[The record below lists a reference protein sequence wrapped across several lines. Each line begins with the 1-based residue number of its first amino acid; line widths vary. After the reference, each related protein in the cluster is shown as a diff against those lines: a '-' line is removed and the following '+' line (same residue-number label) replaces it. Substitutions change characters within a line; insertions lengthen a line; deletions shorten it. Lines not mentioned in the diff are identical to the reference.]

1 MKRPMPNPAYKMADQ
16 AKAAKTY
23 ARAAANPRVKA
34 VVAARKVGSGLTTRR
49 AGKAPAQKV
58 K

>member
-34 VVAARKVGSGLTTRR
+34 AAAARKAGSALTTRKV
-49 AGKAPAQKV
+49 GKAPAQKV

>member
-1 MKRPMPNPAYKMADQ
+1 MMKRPMPNPAYRVADQ

-34 VVAARKVGSGLTTRR
+34 AVAARK
-49 AGKAPAQKV
+49 AGKTPLQKI